1 MNWSLVE
8 KKQRVRS
15 KVIHK
20 MNFLFV
26 LSSPLTHIPNIP
38 NKIFDFHSSSTLSQ
52 SNPTNNYR
60 ISICFVPLN
69 FILTKKRR
77 NTQESRSII
86 SNRPL
91 DKIIIRTIPKRF
103 LSSTSRTF
111 LTFPKYTEG
120 GGGGHGRIRQLSRSA
135 AKCYTCVRGAIKW
148 KKRSA
153 GSLLPG
159 SSCNGRARIG

>member
-1 MNWSLVE
+1 
-8 KKQRVRS
+8 
-15 KVIHK
+15 

-26 LSSPLTHIPNIP
+26 LSSPLTHISNIP

-103 LSSTSRTF
+103 LSSYKSSRLRRAALFSLSANTR
-111 LTFPKYTEG
+111 G
-120 GGGGHGRIRQLSRSA
+120 GRRGEGHGGIRQLSRSA
-135 AKCYTCVRGAIKW
+135 AKCYTCVRGAIK
-148 KKRSA
+148 
-153 GSLLPG
+153 
-159 SSCNGRARIG
+159 

>member
-1 MNWSLVE
+1 
-8 KKQRVRS
+8 
-15 KVIHK
+15 

-26 LSSPLTHIPNIP
+26 LSSPLTHISNIP

-103 LSSTSRTF
+103 LSSYKSSRLRRAALF
-111 LTFPKYTEG
+111 SLFPNTRRG
-120 GGGGHGRIRQLSRSA
+120 RRGGGHGRIRQLSRSA
-135 AKCYTCVRGAIKW
+135 AKCYTCVRGAIK
-148 KKRSA
+148 
-153 GSLLPG
+153 
-159 SSCNGRARIG
+159 